1 MTLKYKNKYMTFEK
15 QADAKDSFQEN
26 KEKYDKAFE
35 EDLQKPDF
43 DKKAFWELTSWI
55 PYDEKIS
62 KEENLRNAFD
72 AKVSTLID
80 QNLKNLT
87 PENKAELEALKKKAS
102 SSLTNPKELVDAF
115 SEVQSEI
122 NNRNWESAKA
132 WEDSRVQ
139 NEANSKRITKELQ
152 DFVDKL
158 RTSINEQKE
167 ANDKK
172 AQDKK
177 AQAEEV
183 KKAEI
188 EQKNQAEV
196 AIAGFPTPEKT
207 EKKA

>member
-1 MTLKYKNKYMTFEK
+1 MSLEK
-15 QADAKDSFQEN
+15 QAETKDSFQEN
-26 KEKYDKAFE
+26 KEKYDKAFWD
-35 EDLQKPDF
+35 DLEKPDF
-43 DKKAFWELTSWI
+43 NKKAFWELTSWI

-102 SSLTNPKELVDAF
+102 SSLTSPKELVDAF

-132 WEDSRVQ
+132 WQDMQAQ
-139 NEANSKRITKELQ
+139 NETNSKKLTKEIQ

-158 RTSINEQKE
+158 KEWIKNEQKE
-167 ANDKK
+167 IEKK
-172 AQDKK
+172 NQEKQAKV
-177 AQAEEV
+177 QAEEV
-183 KKAEI
+183 TR
-188 EQKNQAEV
+188 QKELSEV
-196 AIAGFPTPEKT
+196 NMAMDWFPTPERK
-207 EKKA
+207 E